1 MICLYLYIFFLM
13 RINATYMHMYKYRF
27 TYTSGHTYI
36 HTYAYAYA
44 SMCFNTRI
52 CDASHMCFFYEC
64 HFHNFLAQHSAG
76 MRHPSISFS
85 WNDRPLHD
93 DVHYIYWRWPVVSG
107 IFAASGKTYKKSVYI
122 HMYVNMCI
130 YIWISVS
137 TYIRYMHTHTYVYA
151 YVCIFCSIW
160 IFTMDNG

>member
-1 MICLYLYIFFLM
+1 MFIFIYIFFLM

-27 TYTSGHTYI
+27 TYTSGHIYI
-36 HTYAYAYA
+36 HTYAYA

-137 TYIRYMHTHTYVYA
+137 TYIRYMLTHTYVCA
-151 YVCIFCSIW
+151 YVCIFSSIW